1 MIQTILDYISNLP
14 GYFQTSIIIMGI
26 ISIFAIIVGYFVS
39 KLDAKAKPNLFMVGI
54 ISFIDMFNKFVK
66 GHVGKNWK
74 FLTPIVLTMAFYIAV
89 SNLSGLVAV
98 NSPTKFTAI
107 TFSLSIT
114 AFLVVQ
120 LTGFISQNWR
130 HFLGVFKPFP
140 FMFPLN
146 LMGEF
151 TPIISMALRLFGN
164 IASGALILTI
174 VYRGA
179 GWLSLLFTP
188 FLHLLFDI
196 AFGLIQTL
204 VFVLL
209 TVIFASQKIDE
220 ADLEIE

>member
-1 MIQTILDYISNLP
+1 MIQKVLNYISNLP
-14 GYFQTSIIIMGI
+14 GYFQTSIILMAV
-26 ISIFAIIVGYFVS
+26 ISVFAILVGYRVS
-39 KLDAKAKPNLFMVGI
+39 KLNPNAKPNLFLVGI

-89 SNLSGLVAV
+89 SNLSGLVAI
-98 NSPTKFTAI
+98 NAPTKYTAI

-114 AFLVVQ
+114 AFFVIQ
-120 LTGFISQNWR
+120 ITGFISQSWK

-164 IASGALILTI
+164 VASGALILTI

-179 GWLSLLFTP
+179 GWFSLLFTP
-188 FLHLLFDI
+188 VLHMLFDI